1 MLVIKMMFTQGQ
13 FLVRYKDNMNATLS
27 QTLIIGV
34 LVVAFVI
41 GVFVFYWSHIPQEPI
56 PVSQDY
62 KVVSDIMINDSY
74 LHRLLM
80 IETLSAEST
89 SHSITFAKMSTGIEL
104 LGKSF
109 VNPFGVTKAQR
120 ISSLINQR
128 NTILRKYYTSIKNIS
143 NDQIADY
150 QLETSPLMVMT
161 FSANRELELVTR
173 EIIDSIASVF
183 HIKDVISTGSG
194 TKRPVL
200 HFQRLFNLLTMYDKE
215 LINQAKAYRSAQYDI
230 SMNCAQ
236 SSLEAA
242 NHIGSELK
250 IIMEHATNMVQ
261 TQ

>member
-1 MLVIKMMFTQGQ
+1 
-13 FLVRYKDNMNATLS
+13 MNATLS

-34 LVVAFVI
+34 LVIAFVI
-41 GVFVFYWSHIPQEPI
+41 GVFVFYWSHIPETPMTA
-56 PVSQDY
+56 SQDY
-62 KVVSDIMINDSY
+62 KIVGDIMVNDSY

-80 IETLSAEST
+80 IETLSENT
-89 SHSITFAKMSTGIEL
+89 SYNSHNITFAKMSTGIEL

-120 ISSLINQR
+120 IASLINQR
-128 NTILRKYYTSIKNIS
+128 NTILRKYYSSIKGIS
-143 NDQIADY
+143 NSDLEDY
-150 QLETSPLMVMT
+150 QVEDSPLMTMT

-200 HFQRLFNLLTMYDKE
+200 HFQRLFNLLTMYDRE

-250 IIMEHATNMVQ
+250 IIMEHATAITQ
-261 TQ
+261 TL